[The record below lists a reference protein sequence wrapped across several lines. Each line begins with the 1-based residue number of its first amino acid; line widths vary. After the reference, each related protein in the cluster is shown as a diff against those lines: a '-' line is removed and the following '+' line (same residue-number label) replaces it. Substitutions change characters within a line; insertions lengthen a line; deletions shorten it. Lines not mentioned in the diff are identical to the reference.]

1 MVQKPISRLQKDDP
15 RQFQIGQL
23 ERRFSTTE
31 KVADGGSTLS
41 FQLVPSD
48 PDFPFELTGL
58 DCVLRVPDGYP
69 ESSRPSLA
77 VSNYDMPRGYQIN
90 VEKGFDAL
98 AQALPNATLL
108 SYVNALDKQLEALL
122 TGPKA
127 ETIKIVSNASKLR
140 AQQPHDSPNPTKEA
154 PKASRSIV
162 PSVKEA
168 PVSDCK
174 SYFAPTPLKSG
185 TVLASWRVKI
195 LCNASWLL
203 GYPAQPAMRHT
214 GQFRLLPR
222 EFCCK
227 NTNSKL

>member
-23 ERRFSTTE
+23 ERRFSTTQ

-77 VSNYDMPRGYQIN
+77 VSNHDMPRGYQIN
-90 VEKGFDAL
+90 VEKGFAAL

-108 SYVNALDKQLEALL
+108 SYMNALDKQLEALL

-127 ETIKIVSNASKLR
+127 ETIKIVSNASKLC
-140 AQQPHDSPNPTKEA
+140 AQHPHDSPNPTKEA

-168 PVSDCK
+168 PVSDY
-174 SYFAPTPLKSG
+174 SSSFASTPLEFG
-185 TVLASWRVKI
+185 TVPGK
-195 LCNASWLL
+195 L
-203 GYPAQPAMRHT
+203 GSQD
-214 GQFRLLPR
+214 LV
-222 EFCCK
+222 
-227 NTNSKL
+227 